1 MRHFG
6 EIVEIS
12 EVRNYEE
19 CIRLSKQIYENQ
31 AQILEE
37 RFAGKSNSSQ
47 IYKPTEYYYLRNLPN
62 NLI

>member
-37 RFAGKSNSSQ
+37 RFAGKSNSSHMQ
-47 IYKPTEYYYLRNLPN
+47 NL
-62 NLI
+62 